1 MKTFELLQVT
11 ITTTKAMS
19 SFPYFY
25 KSTTYSYIIL
35 GILNTY
41 VT

>member
-1 MKTFELLQVT
+1 MKTSELLQV
-11 ITTTKAMS
+11 TTTKAMS

-25 KSTTYSYIIL
+25 KYTIYSYIIL